1 MKIRCCNFLIERESF
16 EIFSDSIGKIRKTA
30 HRGVFC
36 EIPKMLSKHGNKS
49 LNLFCKLMLEEEND
63 IARFNFADKSV
74 SYPKSVQMRS
84 TLLEFLK
91 KDLSYRSKGKALY
104 SLASQRNLEDYSL
117 VLEYSNQKD
126 GHQHIGNKKNYK

>member
-1 MKIRCCNFLIERESF
+1 
-16 EIFSDSIGKIRKTA
+16 
-30 HRGVFC
+30 
-36 EIPKMLSKHGNKS
+36 
-49 LNLFCKLMLEEEND
+49 MLEEEND

-126 GHQHIGNKKNYK
+126 GHQHIGNKKN